1 MTDIVNAL
9 VKVRQAE
16 TQAVRAFISERFKD
30 VFSKARAKQKDAD
43 QTRYSGGSIVRPWG
57 FKAIATVHSA
67 DGDALIIKLWGRPKF
82 QLMGYMAL
90 LLMIG
95 GFLCLVINP
104 IEYWF
109 CAVLILLFYIAL
121 ISERKATT
129 KKIGQV
135 LEEVKVRFS

>member
-1 MTDIVNAL
+1 MADLVNAL
-9 VKVRQAE
+9 VKVKDAD
-16 TQAVRAFISERFKD
+16 TQAVKTFICERFKD
-30 VFSKARAKQKDAD
+30 VFSTAQAKQNNAD

-57 FKAIATVHSA
+57 FKAIATVQSA
-67 DGDALIIKLWGRPKF
+67 DADALIIKLWGRPKF
-82 QLMGYMAL
+82 QLMGYIAM

-109 CAVLILLFYIAL
+109 CAVLMLFFYIAL

-129 KKIGQV
+129 RKISQV
-135 LEEVKVRFS
+135 LEEAKVRFS